1 MILKM
6 KSRSDDVCCYQEQ
19 ALWWDGKG
27 AGPWIELKKLGVN
40 GWLFASI
47 F

>member
-1 MILKM
+1 VG
-6 KSRSDDVCCYQEQ
+6 DCNGQ
-19 ALWWDGKG
+19 W
-27 AGPWIELKKLGVN
+27 AGPWIELKRLGVN